1 MPENP
6 IYLNIEQRL
15 VCIIFSKVWSIFWVF
30 ISHSWPVL
38 PVGYGGTPSE
48 MASIP
53 CLEGYRVPPLS
64 KPKHTVR
71 EHLKNKPKM
80 FSIQINPDLWY
91 LGIWIP
97 SLESGIKK
105 WKTKHFQDDVLDYLM
120 KQPNIMPRLNDRILG
135 KDSAT
140 YIDLNGDA
148 IRSLKVPKSKINL
161 CHPLITFHRVPA
173 S

>member
-6 IYLNIEQRL
+6 IYLIIEQRL
-15 VCIIFSKVWSIFWVF
+15 VCIIFSKVWSIYWVF

-38 PVGYGGTPSE
+38 LVGYGGTPSE
-48 MASIP
+48 MASTP
-53 CLEGYRVPPLS
+53 CLEGPLS

-80 FSIQINPDLWY
+80 SSIQINPDLWY

-97 SLESGIKK
+97 TLESGIKNEK
-105 WKTKHFQDDVLDYLM
+105 HNIFRMTFWTTWWSSRTSCLVWTIESSAKTRPPTSTSTEMLSDHSRYQKASSF
-120 KQPNIMPRLNDRILG
+120 
-135 KDSAT
+135 
-140 YIDLNGDA
+140 YITHL
-148 IRSLKVPKSKINL
+148 SLFI
-161 CHPLITFHRVPA
+161 VPA